1 MRPIRDAVIVRRVY
15 MLIRAALLGC
25 QLINV
30 VCTSGDFMNSGL
42 NLSDKVF
49 FLMCRDTLLTF
60 PRAIANL
67 PVSYNYVWVFKHI
80 ALFLY
85 RGMIVFGLLYTIY
98 GLVTVRKVSLPLT
111 QQSLLAQCWTM

>member
-15 MLIRAALLGC
+15 MQIRAALLGC

-30 VCTSGDFMNSGL
+30 VFTSGDFMNSGL
-42 NLSDKVF
+42 NLSDKLFCF
-49 FLMCRDTLLTF
+49 FMCRDTLLTF

-85 RGMIVFGLLYTIY
+85 LGMIVLGLFYTI
-98 GLVTVRKVSLPLT
+98 
-111 QQSLLAQCWTM
+111 C